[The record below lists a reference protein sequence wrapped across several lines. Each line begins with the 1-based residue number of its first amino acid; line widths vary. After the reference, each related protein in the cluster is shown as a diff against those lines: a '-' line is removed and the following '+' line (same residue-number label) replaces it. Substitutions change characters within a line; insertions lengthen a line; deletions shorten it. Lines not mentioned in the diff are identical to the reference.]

1 MANNDNEIIKMQ
13 KIFKD
18 NNAELNQLALKLQ
31 TQFNTSWY
39 AKLSPIIQNKEYL
52 LAYEKSQK
60 AWKSC
65 IHNVAKQINQVKIP
79 IINYDLH
86 LTIQKIVEQN
96 RSIMMQRFQ
105 NIDLQ
110 GVENTLIRYMELL
123 IEQQLP
129 PLNEIEYV
137 EIRMLIEMEDKIEV
151 RKSLIEHM
159 TRVYNE
165 RRITNMLEEWK
176 SFDIAKK
183 RIHIFEEI
191 IWAHQNKKYN
201 VAIPALIAQFEG
213 IICDIV
219 NVQEIRRDKV
229 LESHIKIILTTNQN
243 YEIANVV
250 KEFWINVLLDSSENK
265 DRFLSRHAILHG
277 EDINY
282 GNYEKSLILIITM
295 DSILEWLNQVSEDVI
310 EYSKEEA
317 RKIIQEK
324 KKKNLLKQKL

>member
-1 MANNDNEIIKMQ
+1 MANNDNEIVKIQ

-31 TQFNTSWY
+31 TQFNNSLY
-39 AKLSPIIQNKEYL
+39 AKLSPIIQNQEFL
-52 LAYEKSQK
+52 LAYGKSQK
-60 AWKSC
+60 AWQSC
-65 IHNVAKQINQVKIP
+65 IHNVAKQISQVKIP
-79 IINYDLH
+79 IINNDLQ
-86 LTIQKIVEQN
+86 LTIQKIAEQN
-96 RSIMMQRFQ
+96 RSFQ
-105 NIDLQ
+105 NIDWKAI
-110 GVENTLIRYMELL
+110 ENTLIRYTELL

-137 EIRMLIEMEDKIEV
+137 EIRILIEMEDKIEA

-201 VAIPALIAQFEG
+201 IVIPALIAQFEG
-213 IICDIV
+213 LICDIV
-219 NVQEIRRDKV
+219 NVQGIRLDDV
-229 LESHIKIILTTNQN
+229 LKSHIKTILTTDDKC
-243 YEIANVV
+243 EVANVA
-250 KEFWINVLLDSSENK
+250 KEFWINVLLDNTVKK

-277 EDINY
+277 QDINY
-282 GNYEKSLILIITM
+282 GNYEKSLILLITM
-295 DSILEWLNQVSEDVI
+295 DSILEWFNKVSEDVI
-310 EYSKEEA
+310 EHSKEEA
-317 RKIIQEK
+317 QKIIQEK
-324 KKKNLLKQKL
+324 QKKDLLK